1 MRSDDWT
8 PEIAGGDAGGD
19 VWGDAG
25 GISEITRG
33 DTGGI
38 SGIFTSEAQYS
49 NISDYMKRIRCESGM
64 EFIRNTTPVFCAC
77 APNHMSHGFNRTT
90 TNGLHD
96 TEEQYQNQ
104 TLPTLLPAV
113 SDVDVDDIDEVAPTV
128 YQNTVRLF
136 NKGNQGKCEKLSV
149 KTCDTV
155 YAIPALSLNRGDI
168 TQKDMTYTSIK
179 SCMNCFQDG
188 ESAETENEL
197 CAVESKLTFPRLRV
211 HRHTTNYTEVTTLQ
225 NLLRDRGSSLS
236 TVNDTSEHLMQ
247 KI

>member
-1 MRSDDWT
+1 MGSRT
-8 PEIAGGDAGGD
+8 HAEFRLIKKCMELYGE
-19 VWGDAG
+19 V
-25 GISEITRG
+25 
-33 DTGGI
+33 
-38 SGIFTSEAQYS
+38 YS

-77 APNHMSHGFNRTT
+77 APNQRSHGFNRTS

-104 TLPTLLPAV
+104 TLPALLP
-113 SDVDVDDIDEVAPTV
+113 DVDDIDEVEPTV
-128 YQNTVRLF
+128 YQNTTQLF
-136 NKGNQGKCEKLSV
+136 NKENQEGQCEKLSV

-155 YAIPALSLNRGDI
+155 YAIPALTLNRGDI
-168 TQKDMTYTSIK
+168 TQNHMTYTSIK
-179 SCMNCFQDG
+179 SCVNCIQDG
-188 ESAETENEL
+188 ESEETENEL

-225 NLLRDRGSSLS
+225 NLLRDRGSSIS
-236 TVNDTSEHLMQ
+236 PPVNDTSQHFMQ